1 MSPAIGINLGDITLN
16 GTAYRINLESY
27 RVRDIVDFAPR
38 AATPGGSIVHSEL
51 KR

>member
-1 MSPAIGINLGDITLN
+1 MPQIGIHLGDIALN
-16 GTAYRINLESY
+16 NVAYSVDLSSY

-51 KR
+51 